1 MTTRHETMSAVAI
14 KRQVIIESLEKF
26 TEEDINDFSCPIGMT
41 CAGISKK
48 AGLSIPYVTNQARW
62 LVRNGY
68 IKKIGRRRMPGSK
81 RQASNVL
88 VLTDKGRK
96 ALNPVGQG
104 ASDLVRGH
112 RGHEYDARAVHPER
126 PAPVDVHK

>member
-1 MTTRHETMSAVAI
+1 MSAVTI

-26 TEEDINDFSCPIGMT
+26 TEEDINDFSCPVGMT

-104 ASDLVRGH
+104 DSDLVRSH
-112 RGHEYDARAVHPER
+112 RGNENNALRVHPER
-126 PAPVDVHK
+126 AVVIHRNK

>member
-26 TEEDINDFSCPIGMT
+26 TEDDINDFSCPVGMT

-88 VLTDKGRK
+88 VLTETNGR
-96 ALNPVGQG
+96 G
-104 ASDLVRGH
+104 A
-112 RGHEYDARAVHPER
+112 
-126 PAPVDVHK
+126 APIA